1 VRLSRVGL
9 LLKIPYLFM
18 VNWYSHC
25 IPLYFI
31 FTMTLILLYIMFL
44 VVMLLVYSKYAF
56 DIVMIS
62 FEFIHRI
69 TESLI
74 QHAIGLSSRIVCKHG
89 AYILFCLWMHPA
101 CRNVW

>member
-9 LLKIPYLFM
+9 LLKILDLSM
-18 VNWYSHC
+18 VN
-25 IPLYFI
+25 
-31 FTMTLILLYIMFL
+31 TMTLILLYIMFL

-69 TESLI
+69 IESLI
-74 QHAIGLSSRIVCKHG
+74 QHAIGLSSQIVCKHD

-101 CRNVW
+101 CRNIW